1 MELFNINGKK
11 KMVEEICLSNTLSV
25 LSNLTRNL
33 EQFLE
38 VHEKNAESLKRA
50 TKDLYDFTYKK
61 LPVKNSLSQLVIDH
75 FDNEQIWQELELYN
89 TGVIGELIKDLSHL
103 LAEKEKISFKTTASV
118 ASNQK
123 KNLEKDEGE
132 EDEGEEDKEE
142 ENEEESDEELK
153 KIKSRLK
160 VFDKIANRNNIT
172 SDLDSDFDGDSDDLA
187 KEFHEENDMLHG
199 GETEEE
205 EEDNELEEKV
215 QSKDKKSA
223 KKKASKPTIVDDKF
237 FKLSE
242 MDMFLKQQ
250 DALELKKSKPQAETD
265 EDEDIDMFQDMESD
279 KEENVDKLKFDDF
292 FRGPDDE
299 LPSKRVRFNDNFEKE
314 DDSQSNSGDYD
325 TLPVSKKKS
334 KLFDND
340 SEEESDGDIIEEPGD
355 KSTFELRQERLQK
368 KISQLEKANVADKS
382 WQLSG
387 EIGASARPENSLLE
401 EHVQFDNTLKLA
413 PEITEDTTKTLEDLI
428 IQRIKDQAWDD
439 VERKVKTADAAYEY
453 KKPTILDQEKSKLS
467 LGEIYEKEYQKQEET
482 QEDTQNKDNPE
493 HEEIKKMMNSL
504 FMKLDALSNF
514 HFTPKIT
521 IPDVKIVANLPS
533 ITIEEV
539 APVGVSENQLAAPKE
554 LLEPL
559 RNTLK
564 GKTERS
570 VSDRNKERKLKKKL
584 KKLKWKE
591 KQKKQKY
598 LEMLDPDSVKTSKNK
613 ALRKLE
619 KQSRSSKKVTVI
631 KTNVKKGKTSSAD
644 FFNQLQNEVTHE
656 IKKKK
661 QDKKK
666 TNASGISSV
675 QLKL

>member
-1 MELFNINGKK
+1 MLQAAK
-11 KMVEEICLSNTLSV
+11 
-25 LSNLTRNL
+25 
-33 EQFLE
+33 
-38 VHEKNAESLKRA
+38 
-50 TKDLYDFTYKK
+50 
-61 LPVKNSLSQLVIDH
+61 
-75 FDNEQIWQELELYN
+75 
-89 TGVIGELIKDLSHL
+89 
-103 LAEKEKISFKTTASV
+103 
-118 ASNQK
+118 K

>member
-1 MELFNINGKK
+1 M
-11 KMVEEICLSNTLSV
+11 EEICLSNTLSV

-118 ASNQK
+118 ASSQK

>member
-1 MELFNINGKK
+1 M
-11 KMVEEICLSNTLSV
+11 CLSNTLSV

-61 LPVKNSLSQLVIDH
+61 LPVKNSLSELVIDH

-103 LAEKEKISFKTTASV
+103 LARKEKISFKTTASV
-118 ASNQK
+118 ASSQK
-123 KNLEKDEGE
+123 KNLE
-132 EDEGEEDKEE
+132 EDEGEEDERGKDEGE

-160 VFDKIANRNNIT
+160 MFDKIANRNNIT
-172 SDLDSDFDGDSDDLA
+172 SDLDSDFDADSDDLA

-215 QSKDKKSA
+215 RSKDKKSA

-250 DALELKKSKPQAETD
+250 DALELKKSKHQAETD
-265 EDEDIDMFQDMESD
+265 EEDEDIDMFEDMESD

-299 LPSKRVRFNDNFEKE
+299 LPSKRVRFNDNIEKE
-314 DDSQSNSGDYD
+314 EDNQSNSGDYV

-340 SEEESDGDIIEEPGD
+340 SEEESDGEAISDIIEEPGD

-401 EHVQFDNTLKLA
+401 EHVQFDSTLKLA

-453 KKPTILDQEKSKLS
+453 KKPTMLDQEKSKLS

-514 HFTPKIT
+514 HFTPKIS

-533 ITIEEV
+533 ITVEEV

-559 RNTLK
+559 KNTLK
-564 GKTERS
+564 GKTER
-570 VSDRNKERKLKKKL
+570 N
-584 KKLKWKE
+584 
-591 KQKKQKY
+591 
-598 LEMLDPDSVKTSKNK
+598 SVKTSKNK

-631 KTNVKKGKTSSAD
+631 KANVKKGKTSSAD